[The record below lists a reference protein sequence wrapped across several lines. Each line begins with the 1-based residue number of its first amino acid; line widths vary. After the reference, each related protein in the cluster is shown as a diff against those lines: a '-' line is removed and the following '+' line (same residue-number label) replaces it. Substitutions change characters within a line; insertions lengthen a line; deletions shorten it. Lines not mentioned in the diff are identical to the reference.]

1 MLITVLISTV
11 WLWVSPP
18 PRLVFWIGY
27 LVSLLFYLIL
37 VIDIEHRL
45 ILHSVSLVGAGLS
58 LLVGWWLHGLQA
70 TLVGGLV
77 GFGTMYVLYK
87 FGEIFSRIVSRMRG
101 EDLEEVALGFGD
113 VNLGGLLGLL
123 LGWPVILLGL
133 ILAILAGGGFSL
145 VFMLVAAV
153 AGRYRSFVAMP
164 YAPFLIL
171 AAGLILF
178 FPDLAK
184 LILGGLSPLMGAAMG
199 GP

>member
-1 MLITVLISTV
+1 
-11 WLWVSPP
+11 
-18 PRLVFWIGY
+18 
-27 LVSLLFYLIL
+27 
-37 VIDIEHRL
+37 
-45 ILHSVSLVGAGLS
+45 
-58 LLVGWWLHGLQA
+58 
-70 TLVGGLV
+70 
-77 GFGTMYVLYK
+77 MYVLYK

>member
-1 MLITVLISTV
+1 M
-11 WLWVSPP
+11 
-18 PRLVFWIGY
+18 FWIGY